1 MADNDHYRTLEVSSS
16 ASHAEIK
23 QAYRRLAKLFHPDS
37 NRETTNH
44 EKIAKLNAAYE
55 VLGDPQ
61 SRRAYDQQRRYQ
73 TEMESVGFAMYRDGD
88 RQQRAAT
95 AQAQYRK
102 HQKTGQEVEADLKQ
116 WLDYVYT
123 PVIRL
128 LRKIID
134 PLKHQID
141 DLSADPFDDDLM
153 QDFQDY
159 LEDCRDWL
167 IQAERVFR
175 SQPNPPSVAGA
186 AANLF
191 YCLNQVGDGIEQL
204 EFFTNN
210 YDEHYLHTGEELFR
224 IAKGLRYEAQTA
236 VRTIAVTL

>member
-16 ASHAEIK
+16 ATQAEIK

-61 SRRAYDQQRRYQ
+61 NRRAYDQQRQYQ
-73 TEMESVGFAMYRDGD
+73 AEMNVVGFAARREGD
-88 RQQRAAT
+88 RQKRAAD
-95 AQAQYRK
+95 AQARYRK
-102 HQKTGQEVEADLKQ
+102 HQQTGQEVEADLKR

-141 DLSADPFDDDLM
+141 ELSADPFDDELM

-159 LEDCRDWL
+159 LEDCRDCL

-236 VRTIAVTL
+236 VRTIAAML